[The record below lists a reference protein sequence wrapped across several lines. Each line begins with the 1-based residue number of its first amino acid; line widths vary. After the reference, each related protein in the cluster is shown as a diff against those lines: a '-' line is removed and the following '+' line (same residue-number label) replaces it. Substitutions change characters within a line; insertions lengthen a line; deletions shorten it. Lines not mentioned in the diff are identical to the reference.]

1 LTVSAKN
8 MRNLKRNRFSF
19 LLRGIWLASCQT
31 IGGQAVMEGVMM
43 RNSDVYGLAVRGPDG
58 EIHSES
64 RPWRSLTRRAWS
76 RCPFVRGFPIL
87 LETMINGI
95 KALNRSVEMSGGE
108 EVPSS
113 GWQMGLGLALALAVA
128 LGLFVVAPH
137 LLSLAMLGLG
147 YGGDVEGLA
156 FHLWDGFYKCA
167 IFMGYI
173 WLISF
178 IPDIRR
184 VFEYHGAEHKTI
196 HAYERSENPD
206 VDEAARM
213 SRLHPRC
220 GTTFLLFVICL
231 SIVLQALL
239 VPGLLLLWTPESA
252 VAKHV
257 LTIMFKLLLVIPISA
272 LAYELIRNA
281 AKLPPGIAAS
291 IVQAPGLTLQR
302 LTTREPGRDQL
313 EVALAALSAATESEG
328 RG

>member
-1 LTVSAKN
+1 
-8 MRNLKRNRFSF
+8 
-19 LLRGIWLASCQT
+19 
-31 IGGQAVMEGVMM
+31 
-43 RNSDVYGLAVRGPDG
+43 
-58 EIHSES
+58 
-64 RPWRSLTRRAWS
+64 
-76 RCPFVRGFPIL
+76 
-87 LETMINGI
+87 
-95 KALNRSVEMSGGE
+95 
-108 EVPSS
+108 
-113 GWQMGLGLALALAVA
+113 
-128 LGLFVVAPH
+128 
-137 LLSLAMLGLG
+137 
-147 YGGDVEGLA
+147 
-156 FHLWDGFYKCA
+156 
-167 IFMGYI
+167 
-173 WLISF
+173 
-178 IPDIRR
+178 
-184 VFEYHGAEHKTI
+184 
-196 HAYERSENPD
+196 
-206 VDEAARM
+206 M